1 MILNEDN
8 SDSVNLAAKLLK
20 SNGLVILP
28 TDTIY
33 GIAAN
38 ANSDSAIQKIYNL
51 KKRSKKKPIA
61 IFLKN
66 IIEIEKN
73 FILNDLEREIIQKY
87 IPGAITIIL
96 RPKKNNKFSKLLNQ
110 NNDSVAVRI
119 PNHKF
124 CLKLLNEFSGPI
136 AISSSNVSGQK
147 EINNINLLEKQF
159 NNDVD
164 LIIEG
169 ELGKKQIASTI
180 IKIENNEVKILR
192 QGLFNTYS

>member
-33 GIAAN
+33 GIAAD

>member
-8 SDSVNLAAKLLK
+8 SNSVNLAAKLLK

-33 GIAAN
+33 GIAAD

-192 QGLFNTYS
+192 QGLFNIYS

>member
-33 GIAAN
+33 GIAAD

-192 QGLFNTYS
+192 QGLFNIYS

>member
-33 GIAAN
+33 GIAAD

-192 QGLFNTYS
+192 QGLLNIYS

>member
-8 SDSVNLAAKLLK
+8 SNSVNLAAKLLK

>member
-8 SDSVNLAAKLLK
+8 SNSVNLAAKLLK

-33 GIAAN
+33 GIAAD

>member
-33 GIAAN
+33 GIAAD

-169 ELGKKQIASTI
+169 ELGKEQIASTI

-192 QGLFNTYS
+192 QGLFNIYS

>member
-33 GIAAN
+33 GIAAD

-169 ELGKKQIASTI
+169 ELGKEKIASTI

-192 QGLFNTYS
+192 QGLLNIYS

>member
-8 SDSVNLAAKLLK
+8 SDSVNLAVQLLK
-20 SNGLVILP
+20 SNGLVIFP

-33 GIAAN
+33 GIAAD
-38 ANSDSAIQKIYNL
+38 ANSDLAIQKIYNL
-51 KKRSKKKPIA
+51 KKRSNKKPIA

-96 RPKKNNKFSKLLNQ
+96 KPKNNNKFSKLLNQ

-124 CLKLLNEFSGPI
+124 CLKLLNEFNGPI

-164 LIIEG
+164 LMIEG

-192 QGLFNTYS
+192 QGLLNIYS